1 MPSQFLPGR
10 KALCAL
16 FMAATAAMA
25 NDALAVTGRDHPK
38 VGSGR
43 HLPGV
48 KAPAKGKGPP
58 CVQAVPA
65 RRAAPNGYTSAY
77 TMRRTAALG
86 QIYGEDAAAAIAI
99 ASYETGIDFD
109 LLVMKAMLESRMGK
123 YDEPLLGGSARGL
136 FHFMPATWLTL
147 FSWFGNE
154 FQGGI
159 YADVAA
165 MIKFDEQKNPYTDN
179 PALTEKILA
188 LRSDPYVA
196 AFIKA
201 KSVRYDER
209 PLMRA
214 VLGRE
219 PTYTDYY
226 VAHFLGL
233 ERAKTFFRA
242 LRKTPKEAAADIFVK
257 ESEDPN
263 NRPIFYSGDKKRTVQ
278 EVYNRLGKAVSG
290 TLARIDSAIAAEMKR
305 DRCIPLLPLIPP
317 PRAAMAIP
325 PMPEQPVLP
334 PGGETKPPVPG
345 EEQAPEPGPPA
356 PDPDELNLGAS
367 RLSAY
372 KKKEGDMH
380 AAYPPSP

>member
-1 MPSQFLPGR
+1 MISQFMPGR
-10 KALCAL
+10 RVLCAL
-16 FMAATAAMA
+16 FMAATAVMA

-38 VGSGR
+38 IGSGHR
-43 HLPGV
+43 LPNV

-65 RRAAPNGYTSAY
+65 RKAGPNGYASSY

-147 FSWFGNE
+147 FSWFGGE
-154 FQGGI
+154 FQNGI
-159 YADVAA
+159 YRDVAE

-226 VAHFLGL
+226 VSHFLGL

-263 NRPIFYSGDKKRTVQ
+263 NRPIFYSGEKKRTVQ

-290 TLARIDSAIAAEMKR
+290 TLARIDNAIAAEMKQ
-305 DRCIPLLPLIPP
+305 DRCIPMIPLIPP
-317 PRAAMAIP
+317 PRAAMTIP
-325 PMPEQPVLP
+325 PMPGQPVLP
-334 PGGETKPPVPG
+334 PGGGKPPVPG
-345 EEQAPEPGPPA
+345 EEQEQEPGPPA
-356 PDPDELNLGAS
+356 PDPDEFNLGAY
-367 RLSAY
+367 RADAY
-372 KKKEGDMH
+372 KKKEGDMRS
-380 AAYPPSP
+380 ASPPSP